1 MTEFEKMRH
10 GEFYD
15 YTNDEGNT
23 SNVWARQ
30 LCARLQTMTLEDKDY
45 RKVMEE
51 LIPGIPASTIVNP
64 PFHCDHGHGIRLGEN
79 VFINYNATMLDGGMI
94 TIGDNCQIGPNCPLV
109 TPNHPIDYV
118 ERRKPIERCLPI
130 NIGNDC
136 WLGAGVIICPGVTIG
151 DRCVIGAGSVVVK
164 DIPADSMAV
173 GNPARVIKKLVSE
186 NKDERF
192 QALLDVLL
200 KTFVD
205 KGYTAEDFYGGCT
218 LCGDANE
225 FALDIIDAAVKQAV
239 QDIAQEDLNKTSD
252 RLYRELHKL
261 LSEMNN
267 D

>member
-10 GEFYD
+10 GVFYD
-15 YTNDEGNT
+15 YTNDEVNA
-23 SNVWARQ
+23 SNVKARQ

-94 TIGDNCQIGPNCPLV
+94 TIGDNCQIGPNCQLV
-109 TPNHPIDYV
+109 TPNHPIDYM

-192 QALLDVLL
+192 QALLEDLL
-200 KTFVD
+200 KTFND
-205 KGYTAEDFYGGCT
+205 KGYSAEDFYGGCT

-225 FALDIIDAAVKQAV
+225 FALDIIDAAVKRAV
-239 QDIAQEDLNKTSD
+239 PDIAQEDLNKTSD

>member
-10 GEFYD
+10 GVFYD
-15 YTNDEGNT
+15 YTNDEVNA
-23 SNVWARQ
+23 SNVKARQ

-64 PFHCDHGHGIRLGEN
+64 PFHCDHGYGIRLGEN

-94 TIGDNCQIGPNCPLV
+94 TIGDNCQIGPNCQLV
-109 TPNHPIDYV
+109 TPNHPIDYM

-192 QALLDVLL
+192 QALLEDLL
-200 KTFVD
+200 KTFND
-205 KGYTAEDFYGGCT
+205 KGYSAEDFYGGCT

-225 FALDIIDAAVKQAV
+225 FALDIIDAAVKRAV
-239 QDIAQEDLNKTSD
+239 PDIAQEDLNKTSD

>member
-15 YTNDEGNT
+15 YTNDEGNA
-23 SNVWARQ
+23 SNVKARQ

-64 PFHCDHGHGIRLGEN
+64 PFLCDHGHGIRLGEN

-94 TIGDNCQIGPNCPLV
+94 SIGDNCQIGPNCQLV
-109 TPNHPIDYV
+109 TPNHPIDYK

-130 NIGNDC
+130 TIGNDC
-136 WLGAGVIICPGVTIG
+136 WLGAGVIVCPGVTIG

-164 DIPADSMAV
+164 DIPSDSMAV

-186 NKDERF
+186 DRDEQF
-192 QALLDVLL
+192 QSLLEDLL
-200 KTFVD
+200 KTFID

-225 FALDIIDAAVKQAV
+225 FALDIIDAFVKQNDP
-239 QDIAQEDLNKTSD
+239 DITQQELNVITDK
-252 RLYRELHKL
+252 LYKELHKL
-261 LSEMNN
+261 FSETE
-267 D
+267 